1 MKIELLPKEMN
12 QYKANLHS
20 HTVLSDGCVTPEVM
34 KDAYKAQG
42 YSILAFTDH
51 NIFIPHNDLTDED
64 FLILNGIEYN
74 VDDAKAGKTCHFCAI
89 AGSKDEEKQ
98 LFFNRTPGYYVWK
111 GGIEA
116 IKQVKFDDS
125 LPDYV
130 RTYGAEGISEMM
142 RGCRDHG
149 YFVTYNHPKWSLEQ
163 YNDYMAY
170 DGFHAMEVMNSGS
183 ICLGFPEY
191 NEQVYDEMLMGGKRV
206 FCSATDDNHNV
217 VGEAFCCFNYV
228 AAEVLTYES
237 VMEALFAGRFYVSN
251 GPKIT
256 ALWVE
261 DGVFHI
267 EVPGA
272 REIRVFT
279 GTRRACRKLG
289 TPDAP
294 VTELSYAPD
303 KECRYVRFTV
313 TDFEGKQAFSQAY
326 YPAELGITLA
336 ES

>member
-51 NIFIPHNDLTDED
+51 NIFIPHNDLTEKD
-64 FLILNGIEYN
+64 FLILNGIEYDVN
-74 VDDAKAGKTCHFCAI
+74 AKGGKTCHFCAI
-89 AGSKDEEKQ
+89 AGSKDEENQ
-98 LFFNRTPGYYVWK
+98 LFFHREPRYVWK
-111 GGIEA
+111 GGLEA

-130 RTYGAEGISEMM
+130 RTYSAEGISEMM

-149 YFVTYNHPKWSLEQ
+149 YFVTYNHPVWSLER
-163 YNDYMAY
+163 YPEYMSY
-170 DGFHAMEVMNSGS
+170 DGMHAMEIVNYGS
-183 ICLGFPEY
+183 VETGYPEV
-191 NEQVYDEMLMGGKRV
+191 NEQVYDDMLTGGKRI
-206 FCSATDDNHNV
+206 FCVATDDNHTV
-217 VGEAFCCFNYV
+217 DHDAFGAFTMIGAEALN
-228 AAEVLTYES
+228 YES
-237 VMEALFAGRFYVSN
+237 VMEALFAGRLYASN
-251 GPKIT
+251 GPRIT
-256 ALWVE
+256 ALYAE
-261 DGVFHI
+261 DGTVHI

-279 GTRRACRKLG
+279 GFRRASRKIG

-294 VTELSYAPD
+294 VTELQYTPD
-303 KECRYVRFTV
+303 EKCRYVRFAV
-313 TDFEGKQAFSQAY
+313 VDFEGKTAFTRAY
-326 YPAELGITLA
+326 FPDELGLDFKEEI
-336 ES
+336 

>member
-64 FLILNGIEYN
+64 FLILNGIEYDVN
-74 VDDAKAGKTCHFCAI
+74 AKGGKTCHFCAI
-89 AGSKDEEKQ
+89 AGSKDEENQ
-98 LFFNRTPGYYVWK
+98 LFFHREPRYVWK
-111 GGIEA
+111 GGLEA

-130 RTYGAEGISEMM
+130 RTYSAEGISEMM
-142 RGCRDHG
+142 RGCRDKG
-149 YFVTYNHPKWSLEQ
+149 YFVTYNHPCWSLER
-163 YNDYMAY
+163 YPDYMSY
-170 DGFHAMEVMNSGS
+170 DGFHAMEIMNSGS
-183 ICLGFPEY
+183 IFPGYPEY
-191 NEQVYDEMLMGGKRV
+191 NEQVYDDMLVGGKRV
-206 FCSATDDNHNV
+206 LCSATDDNHSV

-228 AAEVLTYES
+228 AAEKLTYES
-237 VMEALFAGRFYVSN
+237 VMEALFAGRFYASN
-251 GPKIT
+251 GPRIT

-261 DGVFHI
+261 DGTFHI

-279 GTRRACRKLG
+279 GTRRAARALG

-294 VTELSYAPD
+294 VTEFSYKPD
-303 KECRYVRFTV
+303 ASCPYVRFTV
-313 TDFEGKQAFSQAY
+313 TDFEGNVAHTQAY
-326 YPAELGITLA
+326 FPDELGLDFKEEI
-336 ES
+336 